1 MYMKSNEIQEYRL
14 LSITGNEIKDN
25 GTRWGTLEM
34 LRGDFPG
41 SGWAIVPVDSV
52 PDNWSEM
59 AIEAGELAPAT
70 TEVIEMRRATRHAA
84 NVAAVRSP
92 PESRYRAESDPTLY
106 DALEAFGRNA
116 PPDTRCK
123 PTNCSTTPS
132 KPSPETTRNTPSS
145 PSGSPPKTA
154 SAPSWPNPK
163 PLIWNSR

>member
-84 NVAAVRSP
+84 NVAAVRSAR
-92 PESRYRAESDPTLY
+92 ESRYRAESDPTLY
-106 DALEAFGRNA
+106 DALEAFARNHPEYTEFA
-116 PPDTRCK
+116 DWLAAKDRIRAELAK
-123 PTNCSTTPS
+123 
-132 KPSPETTRNTPSS
+132 PETTETQE
-145 PSGSPPKTA
+145 GGDE
-154 SAPSWPNPK
+154 
-163 PLIWNSR
+163 